1 MWPGPMA
8 LAGLGPSFGQRDWA
22 CRPQCKVEVQDPNG
36 SGDPMS
42 YILFFNLFNFFW
54 FCLIVKFYPIAL

>member
-1 MWPGPMA
+1 MWPRPMA
-8 LAGLGPSFGQRDWA
+8 LAGLRPSFGQRDWA
-22 CRPQCKVEVQDPNG
+22 RGPQCKVEVQGPNG

-42 YILFFNLFNFFW
+42 YILFFNFFW